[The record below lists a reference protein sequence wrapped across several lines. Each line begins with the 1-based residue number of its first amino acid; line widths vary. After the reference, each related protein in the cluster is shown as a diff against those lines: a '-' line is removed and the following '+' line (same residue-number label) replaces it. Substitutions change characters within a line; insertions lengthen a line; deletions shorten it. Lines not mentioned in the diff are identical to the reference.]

1 MQINHGY
8 AAAANETEILS
19 ACFLESRRR
28 TTHIPAETPTSVPIL
43 PHLNL
48 CLDFLQLNLQVV
60 HLQQLVL
67 EALNL
72 LQVVLALLAEALELG
87 VVDNLRYSVH
97 IHAALLGAPRLLVLG
112 KLQLKS
118 GLRRRDR

>member
-1 MQINHGY
+1 M
-8 AAAANETEILS
+8 
-19 ACFLESRRR
+19 
-28 TTHIPAETPTSVPIL
+28 PIL

-118 GLRRRDR
+118 GPLHFSFLALFLYFL